1 VRRSAAALILS
12 VAALALAAGAAS
24 ASAPA
29 PAPRPSAGTLR
40 GELRALVRA
49 GVPGAVVLVRR
60 GDRTLALA
68 AGRADLATGEPMR
81 ARDRFKVG
89 SITKT
94 VVATAVLQLVGD
106 GRLGLDDPVARW
118 LPGLVPDER
127 RITVRM
133 LLAHTSGLFDY
144 LDDPRTLAPYV
155 AGDFGFRW
163 TARRLVRIGVS
174 HPPTFPPGAGWAY
187 SNTGYLVLGLIV
199 ERVTGRPLAAV
210 LEHRILRPLG
220 LAATRLPGS
229 QGLGHPRAHGY
240 LVTASGRED
249 VTAVSQSA
257 FGAAGGLVSTAGD
270 VARFYRGLL
279 GGELLPARLL
289 RAMTATVPRGP
300 GLGYGLGI
308 ARFATPCGPRIGHD
322 GAVPGYASLALN
334 DARGRR
340 QAVILVNTI
349 TDQETVGGPAAQAAY
364 ARLVATAVCG

>member
-1 VRRSAAALILS
+1 VVAVALT
-12 VAALALAAGAAS
+12 AGAPAS
-24 ASAPA
+24 ASPA
-29 PAPRPSAGTLR
+29 AQAPRRLAAALR
-40 GELRALVRA
+40 GELHALVRA
-49 GVPGAVVLVRR
+49 GVPGAVVVVRR

-68 AGRADLATGEPMR
+68 AGRADLATGEPLR

-94 VVATAVLQLVGD
+94 VVATAVLQLAGE
-106 GRLGLDDPVARW
+106 GRLTLDDPVARW
-118 LPGLVPDER
+118 LPGLVPNGR
-127 RITVRM
+127 RITIRM

-144 LDDPRTLAPYV
+144 LEDPRSLAPYV

-199 ERVTGRPLAAV
+199 ERVSGRPLAAV
-210 LEHRILRPLG
+210 LERRILRPLG
-220 LAATRLPGS
+220 LAVTRLPAS

-240 LVTASGRED
+240 LGAAPALQD
-249 VTAVSQSA
+249 VTPVSQSL

-279 GGELLPARLL
+279 GGRLLPPRLL
-289 RAMTATVPRGP
+289 RAMTATVPRAP
-300 GLGYGLGI
+300 GLAYGLGI
-308 ARFATPCGPRIGHD
+308 ARFATPCGPRIGHN
-322 GAVPGYASLALN
+322 GAVPGYASLVLN

-340 QAVILVNTI
+340 QAVILVNAI